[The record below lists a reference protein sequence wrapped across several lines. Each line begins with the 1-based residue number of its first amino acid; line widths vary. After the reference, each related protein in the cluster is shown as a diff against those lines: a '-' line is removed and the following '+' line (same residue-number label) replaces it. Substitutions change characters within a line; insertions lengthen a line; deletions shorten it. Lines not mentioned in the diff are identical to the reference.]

1 MQHQPEGQAAGL
13 LFILHGKR
21 AQMPGHIAEIRVAL
35 GLKHAPVLLGSL
47 HDPGAE
53 LVRMGNT
60 VGMQKRGENM
70 LRILREGTGQ
80 GQTPEGHVQAAPFHQ
95 HLGGGA

>member
-1 MQHQPEGQAAGL
+1 
-13 LFILHGKR
+13 
-21 AQMPGHIAEIRVAL
+21 MPGHIAEIRVAL

-70 LRILREGTGQ
+70 LRILRKELDRARRQ
-80 GQTPEGHVQAAPFHQ
+80 RAMYRPRIPPAS
-95 HLGGGA
+95 GGGA

>member
-21 AQMPGHIAEIRVAL
+21 AQMPGHITEIRVAL
-35 GLKHAPVLLGSL
+35 GLKHAPVLLGAL

-80 GQTPEGHVQAAPFHQ
+80 GQTPEGPCTGRAIPPAS
-95 HLGGGA
+95 GGGA